1 MQLPLIFKKKKR
13 ENKMSKVVYLLGA
26 GASRGER
33 GENGEIVRGVPVINE
48 FSATLQAM
56 IENYRQSWDF
66 TPYFPYF
73 IDELM
78 PLALKC
84 MHYPT
89 IDTYAR
95 QLFITENDEYLKLKK
110 RLSLFLTLVQVEHSH
125 DMRYDGFIASI
136 IKDNGQFPKD
146 ISILSWNY
154 DHQFESSF
162 QGFTSSNKALRMQ
175 DLWERAGISCK
186 AYVLQT
192 KHIPSHPF
200 MYKLNG
206 TAFVTRSDNPPH
218 SFEELLMSED
228 KYKSIYEAYTNDEIF
243 PYLSFAW
250 ESPEIS
256 EEKLNPYIEGAE
268 VLVVIG
274 YSFPY
279 VNRIIDRKIV
289 QNMPKLKKVYI
300 QDPMAKDVR
309 QSLVSAM
316 SERQRELMQRGE
328 IGIQLLESTNQ
339 FFIPP
344 EL

>member
-1 MQLPLIFKKKKR
+1 
-13 ENKMSKVVYLLGA
+13 MSKVVYLLGA

-33 GENGEIVRGVPVINE
+33 GDNGEIFRGVPVINE
-48 FSATLQAM
+48 FLATLNSL
-56 IENYRQSWDF
+56 IDNYKISLEFKGDQCFS
-66 TPYFPYF
+66 YF
-73 IDELM
+73 IDELSS
-78 PLALKC
+78 LTWKCLK
-84 MHYPT
+84 YPT

-95 QLFITENDEYLKLKK
+95 QLFITDNDEYLKLKK
-110 RLSLFLTLVQVEHSH
+110 RLALFLTLVQVEHSH

-162 QGFTSSNKALRMQ
+162 QCFTSSNKTLRMQ

-186 AYVLQT
+186 AYMLQT
-192 KHIPSHPF
+192 DHIPCRPF

-228 KYKSIYEAYTNDEIF
+228 KYKSIYEAYTSDKIF

-279 VNRIIDRKIV
+279 VNRKIDRMIV
-289 QNMPKLKKVYI
+289 QNLPKLKKVYI
-300 QDPMAKDVR
+300 QDPLAKDVR

-316 SERQRELMQRGE
+316 SEIQRDSLKRGNVE
-328 IGIQLLESTNQ
+328 VQLLESTNQ